1 MSTLTTYAEMVQ
13 GSAEWLEAR
22 RGLLTA
28 STIGQLISPKTLAV
42 AGNETARML
51 TYQLVA
57 ERATGH
63 VEDTYQSHD
72 MIVGTLE
79 EPRARTWYSRVRT
92 SPVAEI
98 GFMVREWDGIR
109 LGYSPDSLVGSDGL
123 IEIKTRVPK
132 HQVQVLNA
140 QAVPA
145 AHMAQ
150 LQAGLYVS
158 GRDWIDYISWCG
170 GLPPFVQRVEPDPDW
185 EAAIITA
192 AEAFEYAAQR
202 MTAIITAAAGR
213 TDVPERIDYDQ
224 EITF

>member
-28 STIGQLISPKTLAV
+28 STIGQLISPKTLTV
-42 AGNETARML
+42 AGNDHSRALTA
-51 TYQLVA
+51 QLVA
-57 ERATGH
+57 ERITGH
-63 VEDTYQSHD
+63 VEETYQSHD
-72 MIVGTLE
+72 MLIGTLE
-79 EPRARTWYSRVRT
+79 EPRARTWYSKVRT
-92 SPVAEI
+92 APVDEV
-98 GFMVREWDGIR
+98 GLMVREWDGVR
-109 LGYSPDSLVGSDGL
+109 LGYSPDGLVGLDGL
-123 IEIKTRVPK
+123 IEIKTRIPK

-185 EAAIITA
+185 RAAIITA

-202 MTAIITAAAGR
+202 MTAIITAATDGI
-213 TDVPERIDYDQ
+213 DVPERIDYDQ